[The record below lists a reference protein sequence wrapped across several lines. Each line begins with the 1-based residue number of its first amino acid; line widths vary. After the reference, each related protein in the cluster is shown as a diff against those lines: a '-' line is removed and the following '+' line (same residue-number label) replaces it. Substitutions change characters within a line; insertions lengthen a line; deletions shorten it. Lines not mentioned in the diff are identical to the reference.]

1 MENWID
7 TVKELALQYAP
18 DVLLAILTLVIGL
31 WVISLVTR
39 LFQKFLDKREVDATV
54 QPVLKTL
61 VSWSLKILLFI
72 SVAGIFGVET
82 TSFVAAIGA
91 LAFAVGLALQ
101 GSLGHFASGI
111 LLLVLKPYKVGDVVE
126 ISGVMGIV
134 YSIEVF
140 NTLLTTFDN
149 QRVVIPN
156 GLVTSGI
163 IRNVNTL
170 QDRRVDMTFG
180 ISYEDDIDKA
190 KQIIQETIDQ
200 YDTVLEDRPVQIF
213 VHSLG
218 DSSVNL
224 AARPWTKAEHY
235 FDIYWGCQEQVKK
248 NFDKAGIS
256 IPYPQMD
263 VHMEK

>member
-7 TVKELALQYAP
+7 SIKEMALQYAP
-18 DVLLAILTLVIGL
+18 DVLLAILTLIIGL
-31 WVISLVTR
+31 WIISMVTR
-39 LFQKFLDKREVDATV
+39 LFQKFLEKREVDQTV

-91 LAFAVGLALQ
+91 LAFAVGMALQ

-126 ISGVMGIV
+126 ISGVTGV
-134 YSIEVF
+134 VHSIEVF

-156 GLVTSGI
+156 GVVTSGI
-163 IRNVNTL
+163 IRNINTL
-170 QDRRVDMTFG
+170 EDRRIDMTFG

-190 KQIIQETIDQ
+190 KQIIKETIDQ

-213 VHSLG
+213 VSSLG
-218 DSSVNL
+218 DSSVNI
-224 AARPWTKAEHY
+224 AARPWAKAEHY
-235 FDIYWGCQEQVKK
+235 FDIYWGCQEQIKK